1 MNLETENSMS
11 SSDSNFTQPKR
22 TAELEELLIDAEA
35 DDEQVQQRHPILRRP
50 WLLLL
55 GLILVAL
62 NLRPALSSMAPM
74 LGEVSKTL
82 GLSAAQ
88 AGLLTTLPVL
98 CLGLFAP
105 LAPVLARR
113 FGAERV
119 VLGILLTLAG
129 GIILRSSFGEIGLFA
144 GSVLAGAS
152 IGVIGVLLPGIVKRD
167 FPKQAGTMTGVYTMA
182 LCLGAAMAAGA
193 TVPLSEHFDQSW
205 AMGLGF
211 WVLPAL
217 VAAIFWLP
225 QVGGHKQGAHNVAY
239 RVRGLLRDPLAWQVT
254 LYMGLQS
261 SLAYIVFGWLPSI
274 LIGRGLTPVQA
285 GLVLSGSVIVQL
297 ASSLAAPWLATR
309 GKDQRLAIVVVMLMT
324 LGGLFGCLYA
334 PIEGLWGWAILL
346 GLGQGA
352 TFSLALT
359 LIVLRSRDSHVAANL
374 SSMAQGFGYT
384 LASMGPF
391 AVGIVHDWT
400 GGWTALGWIFGV
412 IGLGAIVAGLGAG
425 RSLYV
430 QVVSEKV

>member
-1 MNLETENSMS
+1 MNLETEKSMS
-11 SSDSNFTQPKR
+11 STDRNLTQPKR

-35 DDEQVQQRHPILRRP
+35 DDEQVQQSHPILRRP

-74 LGEVSKTL
+74 LSEISKTL

-193 TVPLSEHFDQSW
+193 TVPLSEHFDRSW

-225 QVGGHKQGAHNVAY
+225 QVGGQKHGTHNVAY

-254 LYMGLQS
+254 FYMGLQS

-274 LIGRGLTPVQA
+274 LIGRGLTPTQA

-297 ASSLAAPWLATR
+297 ASSLVAPWLATR
-309 GKDQRLAIVVVMLMT
+309 GKDQRLAIVVVMVLT

-391 AVGIVHDWT
+391 AVGIVHDLT
-400 GGWTALGWIFGV
+400 GSWTAVGWIFGV
-412 IGLGAIVAGLGAG
+412 IGLGAIIAGLGAG

-430 QVVSEKV
+430 QVESEKV

>member
-1 MNLETENSMS
+1 
-11 SSDSNFTQPKR
+11 
-22 TAELEELLIDAEA
+22 
-35 DDEQVQQRHPILRRP
+35 
-50 WLLLL
+50 
-55 GLILVAL
+55 
-62 NLRPALSSMAPM
+62 
-74 LGEVSKTL
+74 
-82 GLSAAQ
+82 
-88 AGLLTTLPVL
+88 LPVL

-167 FPKQAGTMTGVYTMA
+167 FAKQAGTMTGVYTMA

-193 TVPLSEHFDQSW
+193 TVPLSEHFDKSW

-211 WVLPAL
+211 WVIPAL
-217 VAAIFWLP
+217 VAALFWLP
-225 QVGGHKQGAHNVAY
+225 QVGQKHGAHNVAY

-274 LIGRGLTPVQA
+274 LIGRGLTPTQA

-297 ASSLAAPWLATR
+297 VSSLAAPWLATR
-309 GKDQRLAIVVVMLMT
+309 GKDQRLAIVIVMALT

-334 PIEGLWGWAILL
+334 PIEGLWGWAIVL

-400 GGWTALGWIFGV
+400 GGWNAVGWIFGV
-412 IGLGAIVAGLGAG
+412 IGLGAIIAGLGAG
-425 RSLYV
+425 RALYV
-430 QVVSEKV
+430 QVESEKV